1 MDTSNSTAPMSSSSS
16 FSFKQNEAHRM
27 QNKKLDVYLNSLW
40 EHGPDSPTAKEITL
54 QLKQTKKRKASSSD
68 VDSTE
73 MDTEPSTSGGLGNTI
88 STGNGPS
95 SKLSQKNALLAQLLS
110 KKAAKETVVNTQL
123 TINPLG
129 LPQQRIP
136 KNITDKIFTVKTG
149 RSSSTDEVSSG
160 SDGVGGG
167 TVNMTGNTKAANP
180 LDNSRTNPN
189 TPFPGNSNNSGGPGM
204 GKDGSGLGGFN
215 QFSGVS
221 SIDISEESVTS
232 QFEQFQQLLS
242 QGLIP
247 MGTES
252 LLNDTSDPLLQQ
264 ILQQAADLEEDITTR
279 NLSSSGVVHSPGVG
293 NTPAPTPQAMS
304 APSTPR
310 PSPQLLQSLPQ
321 PLPHHPPHT
330 MQQQQQQPP
339 LPPPPPPPQ
348 IYHVPESSSE
358 MSQEDQNMLAQLEQL
373 LNEGSLHGM
382 ESFLGSMDGGSQT
395 HLEAN
400 NVHGSI
406 NEQMAID
413 AIQRQLMNE
422 DPLASVVG
430 STNIHTVNNGSLQN
444 VGSAGML
451 QQNQTT
457 ISSSPMSEMQRGIL
471 TTGGDA
477 VSHGHPQMMVPMG
490 MAPRQFPGQ
499 IPPQT
504 VNQAASVSP
513 GQQPPPGIFSPQS
526 QQFPQ
531 PRGGLIFVQI
541 KSWQMTVRCLCVLEY

>member
-1 MDTSNSTAPMSSSSS
+1 
-16 FSFKQNEAHRM
+16 
-27 QNKKLDVYLNSLW
+27 
-40 EHGPDSPTAKEITL
+40 
-54 QLKQTKKRKASSSD
+54 
-68 VDSTE
+68 
-73 MDTEPSTSGGLGNTI
+73 
-88 STGNGPS
+88 
-95 SKLSQKNALLAQLLS
+95 
-110 KKAAKETVVNTQL
+110 
-123 TINPLG
+123 
-129 LPQQRIP
+129 
-136 KNITDKIFTVKTG
+136 
-149 RSSSTDEVSSG
+149 
-160 SDGVGGG
+160 
-167 TVNMTGNTKAANP
+167 
-180 LDNSRTNPN
+180 
-189 TPFPGNSNNSGGPGM
+189 
-204 GKDGSGLGGFN
+204 
-215 QFSGVS
+215 
-221 SIDISEESVTS
+221 
-232 QFEQFQQLLS
+232 
-242 QGLIP
+242 
-247 MGTES
+247 
-252 LLNDTSDPLLQQ
+252 
-264 ILQQAADLEEDITTR
+264 
-279 NLSSSGVVHSPGVG
+279 
-293 NTPAPTPQAMS
+293 
-304 APSTPR
+304 
-310 PSPQLLQSLPQ
+310 
-321 PLPHHPPHT
+321 
-330 MQQQQQQPP
+330 
-339 LPPPPPPPQ
+339 
-348 IYHVPESSSE
+348 
-358 MSQEDQNMLAQLEQL
+358 MLAQLEQL